1 MKVRFL
7 KNHPPYQQG
16 DVVDLPVSAASK
28 LLWRRLAE
36 NYDGPADPEPD
47 QIVAEICESF
57 IEAHSVESAAE
68 PAPVETA
75 ALEPLEETAVTRTF
89 LPRRRRIKV
98 DE

>member
-1 MKVRFL
+1 MKIRFL
-7 KNHPPYQQG
+7 KQHQQYQQG

-28 LLWRRLAE
+28 LLWRKLAE
-36 NYDGPADPEPD
+36 NVEAPEA
-47 QIVAEICESF
+47 VET
-57 IEAHSVESAAE
+57 IEVAAE

-75 ALEPLEETAVTRTF
+75 AMEPPEEAAVARTF